1 MWVEDFGRDTTKTQ
15 LQSSEGEAGS
25 TFVLAAEEHHFRM
38 GTRLLAAQA
47 GLSNTIRLEQT
58 FLQLSALPGELVL
71 QTVYERAHGICA
83 LHQMVL
89 WDGQEVALNGSLSGP
104 FHKPTGNLSLQGEC
118 PRGLWQGWHI
128 HSVNRVPA
136 YARRCSRHWG
146 PTGKWDSPGPCPQGQ
161 AVSRNMH
168 VNKNVRERRV

>member
-104 FHKPTGNLSLQGEC
+104 FHKPTGNLSLQGRNEPC
-118 PRGLWQGWHI
+118 SPISKPKQPSPRA
-128 HSVNRVPA
+128 SSASRVPS
-136 YARRCSRHWG
+136 CSPAQG
-146 PTGKWDSPGPCPQGQ
+146 CP
-161 AVSRNMH
+161 
-168 VNKNVRERRV
+168 